1 MDVSVLNSDDPACKV
16 FVESKPEGRICHL
29 FAWSDMVRRTIGH
42 SPFYLVARDCGRVRG
57 VLPLMHIRS
66 RLFGNR
72 MISQA
77 FSSYGGPLADCSEA
91 HDVLFNR
98 AVEIAAQLNCESIEF
113 RNIEPLPYDLQLRE
127 DKLTMFISLEG
138 GAEQVWR
145 NVRGEVRKQTRKAEK
160 NGLVAIDG
168 TMELLDDFYAIYSR
182 EMHELGTPAYPRK
195 LMAAM
200 LETFPEN
207 VRLFA
212 VQLDGVSVGAGL
224 MTCFNGIAEIPW
236 SATLSEYDHLYPN
249 RLLYWSIIKYYCEH
263 GAKLFDFGRS
273 SVGSGNYEFKRRWR
287 AEPIQLH
294 YQYWIRPGHQFSI
307 LDPRSDTYKRKVE
320 MWKKLPLWVA
330 KLLGPHISRSL
341 P

>member
-1 MDVSVLNSDDPACKV
+1 MKSEILSEPDSACDA
-16 FVESKPEGRICHL
+16 FVEGMLGGRICHL
-29 FAWSDMVRRTIGH
+29 FAWSDMVARTVGH
-42 SPFYLVARDCGRVRG
+42 SPFYLVARDRGRMRG
-57 VLPLMHIRS
+57 VLPLMHVRS

-72 MISQA
+72 LVSQA

-91 HDVLFNR
+91 RDVLFKR
-98 AVEIAAQLNCESIEF
+98 AVELAIQLNCESIEF
-113 RNIEPLPYDLQLRE
+113 RNIEPLPYDLHLRE
-127 DKLTMFISLEG
+127 DKLTMFIPLEG

-145 NVRGEVRKQTRKAEK
+145 NVRREVRKQTRKAEK
-160 NGLVAIDG
+160 NGLVVIDG
-168 TMELLDDFYAIYSR
+168 ATELLDDFYAIYSR
-182 EMHELGTPAYPRK
+182 KLHELGTPAYPRK

-224 MTCFNGIAEIPW
+224 MTYFNGVAEIPW
-236 SATLSEYDHLYPN
+236 SATLGGYDHLYPN
-249 RLLYWSIIKYYCEH
+249 RLLYWSIIKYYCER
-263 GAKLFDFGRS
+263 GARLFDFGRS

-287 AEPIQLH
+287 AEPVRLH
-294 YQYWIRPGHQFSI
+294 YQYWIRPGHQLSI
-307 LDPRSDTYKRKVE
+307 LNPRSDTYKRKVE

-330 KLLGPHISRSL
+330 RLLGPHISCSL